1 MAAIHLL
8 IPLERVLRFAWN
20 MDRYCAGGD
29 LQEPE
34 PGDVRGVKVQL
45 AHEAISSAMWWAYTV
60 MLDGV
65 SEALLEV
72 AKWAEGCPCH
82 TERPDLRGRARHLRA
97 KAFRQA
103 FSTDGCPMRSMRAA
117 ELARVGVM
125 PLLEPLFRSLN
136 TALLLD
142 PQHRWL
148 ERSRQSHRYA

>member
-20 MDRYCAGGD
+20 MDRYCAGGG

-72 AKWAEGCPCH
+72 AKWAEGCPM
-82 TERPDLRGRARHLRA
+82 PY
-97 KAFRQA
+97 
-103 FSTDGCPMRSMRAA
+103 RAA
-117 ELARVGVM
+117 RSSRPNPSLACQSFSPGV
-125 PLLEPLFRSLN
+125 
-136 TALLLD
+136 
-142 PQHRWL
+142 QHRWL
-148 ERSRQSHRYA
+148 PDAQYASSGVGAGGRHALAGAPF